1 MKKSSLLEKEG
12 PITIEELKANFKKN
26 DFTTMKSKFNPK
38 KANEGELFLYGR
50 TKTIFQ
56 QSWNEKMG
64 ELTGLSSLLNFSDD
78 SPLVSLEKTDENLVS
93 GIIMELRG
101 NEEVLDRIFDSYC
114 KITEECCIEEITKY
128 AEETGKDP
136 NEMTEEELETIF
148 NGVVD
153 EFLAKMMSL
162 LLQAQSVPEELVELQ
177 KSMASHEDFS
187 ETIVQNFSKIDF
199 DRKWTHSRSE
209 AGAALSLDGL
219 IEAFQDA
226 ITVEPFDNATEEVE
240 LIDLERKILENLNE
254 TDKEIYLMKK
264 QGYSQNEIA
273 EKLGFKSASA
283 VSKCLANIKQI
294 FIEQML

>member
-1 MKKSSLLEKEG
+1 MKKSSLFEKEG
-12 PITIEELKANFKKN
+12 PITIEDLKVNFKKN

-38 KANEGELFLYGR
+38 KASEGELFSYGR
-50 TKTIFQ
+50 AQTIFQ

-78 SPLVSLEKTDENLVS
+78 SPLVSLEKNDETLVS
-93 GIIMELRG
+93 GIVMEIRE
-101 NEEVLDRIFDSYC
+101 NEEALDRIFDSYC
-114 KITEECCIEEITKY
+114 KITEERYFEEIIKY

-136 NEMTEEELETIF
+136 DDLTEEEFETIF
-148 NGVVD
+148 NRVVD
-153 EFLAKMMSL
+153 EFLGKMMSL
-162 LLQAQSVPEELVELQ
+162 FLQTQSVPELVELQ
-177 KSMASHEDFS
+177 KSMAAHEDFS
-187 ETIVQNFSKIDF
+187 ETVVQNFSKIDF

-226 ITVEPFDNATEEVE
+226 IPVEPLDNATEEVE
-240 LIDLERKILENLNE
+240 VIDIERKVLENINE
-254 TDKEIYLMKK
+254 TDKEIYLLKK

-283 VSKCLANIKQI
+283 VSKRLANIKQI
-294 FIEQML
+294 FIEQIL

>member
-12 PITIEELKANFKKN
+12 PITIEDLKANFKEN

-38 KANEGELFLYGR
+38 KANEGELFFYGR
-50 TKTIFQ
+50 AKTIFQ
-56 QSWNEKMG
+56 QSWNDKMG

-93 GIIMELRG
+93 GIIMELRE
-101 NEEVLDRIFDSYC
+101 NEEALDKIFDSYC
-114 KITEECCIEEITKY
+114 KITEERCIEEITKY

-136 NEMTEEELETIF
+136 DEMSEEELEAIF

-162 LLQAQSVPEELVELQ
+162 LLLTQSVPELVELQ
-177 KSMASHEDFS
+177 KSMATHEDFN
-187 ETIVQNFSKIDF
+187 ETVLQNFSKIDF

-209 AGAALSLDGL
+209 AGAVLSLDGL

-226 ITVEPFDNATEEVE
+226 IPVETLDNATEEVE
-240 LIDLERKILENLNE
+240 LIDFERKVLENLNE
-254 TDKEIYLMKK
+254 TNKEIYLMKK

-283 VSKCLANIKQI
+283 VSKRLANIKQL
-294 FIEQML
+294 FNEYMN

>member
-12 PITIEELKANFKKN
+12 HITIEDLKANFKEN

-38 KANEGELFLYGR
+38 KASEGELFLYGR
-50 TKTIFQ
+50 AKTIFQ

-78 SPLVSLEKTDENLVS
+78 SPLISLEKTDENLVS
-93 GIIMELRG
+93 GIVMELRE
-101 NEEVLDRIFDSYC
+101 NEEALDRIFDSYC
-114 KITEECCIEEITKY
+114 KITEERCIEEISKY

-136 NEMTEEELETIF
+136 DEMTEDELETIF

-162 LLQAQSVPEELVELQ
+162 FLQTQSVPELVELQ
-177 KSMASHEDFS
+177 KSMAAHEDFS
-187 ETIVQNFSKIDF
+187 ESVVQNFSKIDF
-199 DRKWTHSRSE
+199 DSKWTHSRSE

-226 ITVEPFDNATEEVE
+226 IPVEPLDNATEEVE
-240 LIDLERKILENLNE
+240 LIDLERKVLENLNE

-264 QGYSQNEIA
+264 QGYSQSEIA
-273 EKLGFKSASA
+273 EKLGFKSTSA
-283 VSKCLANIKQI
+283 VSKRLANIKQL
-294 FIEQML
+294 FNEYMD